1 MIPQN
6 KRRNKM
12 NDDMF
17 GKLVVSYMT
26 DLHNGVLEEDIVL
39 NLIKDAYDLKMTGSI
54 DNQQDT
60 KNLFREELHRATFN
74 KKGGLKQ

>member
-1 MIPQN
+1 
-6 KRRNKM
+6 M

-26 DLHNGVLEEDIVL
+26 DLHNGVLQEDQVL
-39 NLIKDAYDLKMTGSI
+39 NLIRDVYDLKMTGYI
-54 DNQQDT
+54 NNEQDT

>member
-1 MIPQN
+1 
-6 KRRNKM
+6 M
-12 NDDMF
+12 NDDMIVTDEMF
-17 GKLVVSYMT
+17 VKLVVSYLT
-26 DLHNGVLEEDIVL
+26 DLHNGVLEEDQAV
-39 NLIKDAYDLKMTGSI
+39 NLIKDLYDLRMTGSI

>member
-26 DLHNGVLEEDIVL
+26 DLHNGVLEEDQVL

>member
-26 DLHNGVLEEDIVL
+26 DLHNGVLEEDLVL

>member
-1 MIPQN
+1 MILQN

-26 DLHNGVLEEDIVL
+26 DLHNGVLEEDQVL

-60 KNLFREELHRATFN
+60 KNLFRESVHRATFN